1 MNGGGSSRVR
11 RMVTLSAVALLLLI
25 AAYVVLALTTA
36 TAQFADPALEAA
48 VREAAGRERGTLSTA
63 ELERITRLDAPGRG
77 IELLNGIEQLANLER
92 LNLRGN
98 RVADLAP
105 LAALPRLQQLE
116 LRDNN
121 ITDLRAVN
129 LNALAG
135 LTQLKYLGLRHNRGP
150 AHPESPD
157 DHARL
162 SDISLLAQLTRLE
175 RLDLRDNHVSDL
187 EPLAALHRLE
197 GLDLRDNRLQVDD
210 LSALGGLQQL
220 QQLNLRN
227 SGVSGLGGIET
238 LRNLVHLNLH
248 SNPQIKSI
256 APLAGLP
263 RLQTLILRNVP
274 IGEQLEL
281 IETLPTLQ
289 RLNIRNCGVTNLRP
303 LARLMQRGALQDDPP
318 RGIYAEVDIREN
330 LVSFSEPDGYA
341 LLEPYWDN
349 VARRRPQQLPPPL
362 SREVLISEVMS
373 SNGSTIDD
381 GSGAYPDWIELYNPG
396 HVAVDLSGYYLSDH
410 RDSNTRWQ
418 FPDGTA
424 IGAGDYLLLWASGG
438 DGVGPDGRLHTSFRI
453 SADGEAAVLT
463 RPDGRSRVD
472 ALLIPPLP
480 RDRSW
485 GRRDP
490 RAYPA
495 RGADE
500 LVTFAVPTPGAANA
514 AAPEYRTLRFSHH
527 SGFHAAAFE
536 LHIEPEPAE
545 ARDSEPLTIYYTLD
559 GSLPDPRSVDQP
571 AAYSVKNYQSGEQES
586 WYEQTY
592 RYDGPIRIDERP
604 AETAR
609 ISSIETTSPNADFW
623 QWQPPQHD
631 PLRATVVR
639 AVAYTS
645 SDGPVAVSDV
655 VTATFIVTPEASQR
669 FSLPLVAVATPPSGL
684 FDFERGIYVP
694 GRIYDEAQPY
704 RGNWMAQQAN
714 YSQPWERAAHI
725 EFFEP
730 GGSRALALDGGIRIH
745 GSFSRSHPLK
755 SLRLYARKDYD
766 VRNYFEYPIF
776 PYALRRDDRSTPIE
790 RYKRLILRSGQ
801 SLFRSHLQDAL
812 IQQHLMDHVEVD
824 MLRYR
829 PVVHLINGEYWGI
842 KNVRERF
849 DRFYIEA
856 NYGIDPDEVI
866 AVDGPFGFDSQL
878 REGRRGD
885 NRPYFELHRFIEE
898 HDMSDP
904 EHYARVLREM
914 DVLSFIDYNIVRIY
928 SSDRDGVDKHIAAWR
943 KRTDFDPHAPRGH
956 DGRWRFYTWDFD
968 NAMLFHHNTIEL
980 YANDEDSAN
989 GNARQTA
996 MIVNLLRNDEFRT
1009 MFINRF
1015 ASLLNTVMQPA
1026 EMRAAIDRAAAL
1038 LAPEIGEHIQ
1048 RWGYPTSL
1056 DYWQE
1061 QVDAHRR
1068 FVSERPEFD
1077 RDYLEAYFSR
1087 RGYPIDGRYTL
1098 QIQNRQPAGGYVRV
1112 GYVDVRAGTPG
1123 IDDPALWSG
1132 TWFGDI
1138 PLQLQALAAA
1148 GYRFSGWQGDLER
1161 AVSAVD
1167 GIPASASHRI
1177 VIRTTED
1184 VHLSAAFEPLE

>member
-1 MNGGGSSRVR
+1 MNGAGSPRVR
-11 RMVTLSAVALLLLI
+11 RMVKVSAVTLLLLI
-25 AAYVVLALTTA
+25 VAYVVLALTTA
-36 TAQFADPALEAA
+36 AAQFADPALEAA

-63 ELERITRLDAPGRG
+63 ELERITRLDAPQRG
-77 IELLNGIEQLANLER
+77 IESLDGIERLANLER
-92 LNLRGN
+92 LNLRAN
-98 RVADLAP
+98 RVADLTP

-116 LRDNN
+116 LRNNN

-129 LNALAG
+129 LNALAA
-135 LTQLKYLGLRHNRGP
+135 LTQLTYLGLRHNRGP

-157 DHARL
+157 DHERI
-162 SDISLLAQLTRLE
+162 SDISPLAQLTRLE
-175 RLDLRDNHVSDL
+175 RLDLRDNHISDI
-187 EPLAALHRLE
+187 EPLAALQRLRR
-197 GLDLRDNRLQVDD
+197 LDLRDNRLQVDD
-210 LSALGGLQQL
+210 LSALGGLLQL

-227 SGVSGLGGIET
+227 SGVSSLSGIEA

-248 SNPQIKSI
+248 SNPQIESI
-256 APLAGLP
+256 APLVGLP
-263 RLQTLILRNVP
+263 RLQTLNMRNVP

-281 IETLPTLQ
+281 IETIPTLQ
-289 RLNIRNCGVTNLRP
+289 RLNIRNCGVTDLRP
-303 LARLMQRGALQDDPP
+303 LARLMQRGALQDDPQ

-330 LVSFSEPDGYA
+330 LVSFTEPDGYA

-349 VARRRPQQLPPPL
+349 VARRRPQQLPPAL

-396 HVAVDLSGYYLSDH
+396 HVPVDLSGYYLSDH

-418 FPDGTA
+418 FPSGAA
-424 IGAGDYLLLWASGG
+424 IDAGEFLLLWASGV

-490 RAYPA
+490 EAYGT
-495 RGADE
+495 RRADE
-500 LVTFAVPTPGAANA
+500 LLTFAVPTPGAANA
-514 AAPEYRTLRFSHH
+514 AAPQYRALRFSHH
-527 SGFHAAAFE
+527 GGFHAAGFE
-536 LHIEPEPAE
+536 LRIEPEPAV
-545 ARDSEPLTIYYTLD
+545 ARDSGPLTIYYTLD
-559 GSLPDPRSVDQP
+559 GSLPDPRTVDRP
-571 AAYSVKNYQSGEQES
+571 AAYSVRNYQSGEEES

-604 AETAR
+604 AGSAR

-623 QWQPPQHD
+623 QWQPPQRD

-639 AVAYTS
+639 AVAYAGGST
-645 SDGPVAVSDV
+645 VAVSDV
-655 VTATFIVTPEASQR
+655 VTATFIVTPEAAQR
-669 FSLPLVAVATPPSGL
+669 FSLPLVAITTPPSGL

-694 GRIYDEAQPY
+694 GQIYDDAQPY
-704 RGNWMAQQAN
+704 QGHWMSQQAN

-725 EFFEP
+725 EFFESD
-730 GGSRALALDGGIRIH
+730 GSRALALDGGIRIH
-745 GSFSRSHPLK
+745 GTFSRSHPLK
-755 SLRLYARKDYD
+755 SLRLYARKDYE
-766 VRNYFEYPIF
+766 VSSYFEYPIF
-776 PYALRRDDRSTPIE
+776 PHALRRDDQSAPIE
-790 RYKRLILRSGQ
+790 RYKRLLLRSGQ

-812 IQQHLMDHVEVD
+812 IQHQLMDHVEVD

-842 KNVRERF
+842 KNLRERF

-878 REGRRGD
+878 REGLPGE

-904 EHYARVLREM
+904 EHYARVQREM

-968 NAMLFHHNTIEL
+968 NAMLYHHNTIEL
-980 YANDEDSAN
+980 YANDDGSAN

-996 MIVNLLRNDEFRT
+996 MIVNLFGNDEFRT

-1026 EMRAAIDRAAAL
+1026 EMRAAIDRAAGL
-1038 LAPEIGEHIQ
+1038 LAPEIGEHIE
-1048 RWGYPTSL
+1048 RWGYPMSL
-1056 DYWQE
+1056 DYWQA

-1077 RDYLEAYFSR
+1077 RDYLQAYFSR
-1087 RGYPIDGRYTL
+1087 RGYPMDGRYAL
-1098 QIQNRQPAGGYVRV
+1098 QIQNREPAGGYVRV
-1112 GYVDVRAGTPG
+1112 GFVDVRAGTAG
-1123 IDDPALWSG
+1123 IDDPSSWSG

-1138 PLQLQALAAA
+1138 PLQLHALPAA
-1148 GYRFSGWQGDLER
+1148 GYRFAGWRGDLAR
-1161 AVSAVD
+1161 AVSALD
-1167 GIPASASHRI
+1167 GMPVSKSQKI
-1177 VIRTTED
+1177 VIRPTDD
-1184 VHLSAAFEPLE
+1184 VHLSAAFEPLD